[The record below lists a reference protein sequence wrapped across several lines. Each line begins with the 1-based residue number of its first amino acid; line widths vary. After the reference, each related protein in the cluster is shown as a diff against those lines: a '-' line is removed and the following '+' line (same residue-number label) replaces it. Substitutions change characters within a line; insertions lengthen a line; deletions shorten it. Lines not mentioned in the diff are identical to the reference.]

1 MTHAQL
7 EREHVHTVKWHY
19 YSVSRLNSSERKSP
33 LLQKVEV
40 ASVLLLLTGVL
51 EAYFRWSGHGCSSHI
66 HTDVHTEACPGSI
79 FNTGICL
86 WA

>member
-19 YSVSRLNSSERKSP
+19 YSVSPLNSSERKSP

-40 ASVLLLLTGVL
+40 ASVLLLLIIRSRQKWLARTRNV
-51 EAYFRWSGHGCSSHI
+51 ENA
-66 HTDVHTEACPGSI
+66 ASI
-79 FNTGICL
+79 I
-86 WA
+86 